1 MLSKKF
7 NSFSNK
13 RFSRFCPFFPKYGNL
28 IALSC
33 IFLVIF
39 SLLSPSYLQG
49 QNSNKLL
56 CKCVVFRLDDVQDRF
71 LNKTQL
77 AIMNLFLQKNQ
88 SLSLGLIMNHV
99 GNDTTLLN
107 KIREGLGSGLFE
119 LGLHGWNH
127 ENFTQ
132 VSEENQI
139 ALMLKSN
146 EKLQSLF
153 GSASLIFIP
162 PSFDFNN
169 STLDAMQ
176 KSGIQIISSWDNFYK
191 DKNLT
196 DLITFGAQSNN
207 MNEKK
212 IFHFPTTIQYSYFDR
227 TNWVTYP
234 VQKVLVDVDKS
245 FSKYGYAVITLHP
258 QALSITGSDG
268 NFINS
273 VNATKLSNLETLLDK
288 ITSQNIPIK
297 SFYDLSGIPSD
308 QIIKSNSSHHNVN
321 IPIIGK

>member
-1 MLSKKF
+1 MSSINC

-13 RFSRFCPFFPKYGNL
+13 GILPFSICFPKFGKL
-28 IALSC
+28 IALSF

-39 SLLSPSYLQG
+39 SLLSMSYSHG
-49 QNSNKLL
+49 QNTNKIL

-71 LNKTQL
+71 LDNSQL
-77 AIMNLFLQKNQ
+77 AIINLFLQKNQ

-99 GNDTTLLN
+99 GNDTMLLN
-107 KIREGLGSGLFE
+107 NIREGLRSGLIE

-127 ENFTQ
+127 ENFSK

-146 EKLQSLF
+146 EKMQSLF
-153 GSASLIFIP
+153 GKASLIFIP

-169 STLDAMQ
+169 STLDAMT
-176 KSGIQIISSWDNFYK
+176 KSGIPIISAWDNFYK

-196 DLITFGAQSNN
+196 DLITFGVQPSN
-207 MNEKK
+207 MNDKK

-234 VQKVLVDVDKS
+234 VQKVLVDMDKS

-258 QALSITGSDG
+258 QALSNTGADG
-268 NFINS
+268 NSVNS
-273 VNATKLSNLETLLDK
+273 INATKLSDLQTLLDK
-288 ITSQNIPIK
+288 ITSQKIPIK

-308 QIIKSNSSHHNVN
+308 
-321 IPIIGK
+321 